1 MDIIKSNVLFAAV
14 VGNAYK
20 WKQVDNS
27 LINIY
32 TNNEYSIIRL
42 NNNDDTVTSTNYSN
56 TVNIQHINDT
66 RFKVKKTI
74 CFYYNSF
81 VKGAYSGHI
90 LSGYT
95 NKIFDYSSDE
105 KKYFDSINE
114 RIWVNN
120 PYASSAISEVYEQEY
135 AFNINTQTGY
145 LLGIELFD
153 MFYNKLMEI
162 PTWIYDNM
170 GDEINWLDDYHT
182 YYFVDMKNNAAGIM
196 INKDA
201 ILYSSYSYTPGL
213 GYGDINNFPYDLIG
227 INVYRKFNKIYFEFK
242 CKATQDDYMKEIYFG
257 LREGYNNESSFIPF
271 YKHTYETPVFVRKNQ
286 IFTIQWA
293 DDLDLYVKDNYNTNL
308 M

>member
-14 VGNAYK
+14 DGNAYK

-27 LINIY
+27 LINIP
-32 TNNEYSIIRL
+32 TNNKYSIIRL
-42 NNNDDTVTSTNYSN
+42 NNNNDTVTSTNYSN
-56 TVNIQHINDT
+56 TVNIQRINDT
-66 RFKVKKTI
+66 RFKVKRTI
-74 CFYYNSF
+74 RFYYSSS
-81 VKGAYSGHI
+81 VKGAHSGQI
-90 LSGYT
+90 LNRYT
-95 NKIFDYSSDE
+95 NKIFDYRSDE

-114 RIWVNN
+114 WIWADK
-120 PYASSAISEVYEQEY
+120 PYAESEIHVVYEQEY
-135 AFNINTQTGY
+135 AFKINTQTGY
-145 LLGIELFD
+145 LLGIALFD
-153 MFYNKLMEI
+153 MFYNKVTTK
-162 PTWIYDNM
+162 PAGIYNTIGNTITSLDN
-170 GDEINWLDDYHT
+170 

-213 GYGDINNFPYDLIG
+213 KYGDINNFPYDLIG

-257 LREGYNNESSFIPF
+257 LRKDYENYFIPF
-271 YKHTYETPVFVRKNQ
+271 YKHTYETPVFVSKDQ

>member
-14 VGNAYK
+14 DGNAYK

-27 LINIY
+27 LINIL
-32 TNNEYSIIRL
+32 TNNKYSIIRL
-42 NNNDDTVTSTNYSN
+42 NNNNDTVTSTNYFN

-66 RFKVKKTI
+66 RFKVKRTI
-74 CFYYNSF
+74 WFYYNSY

-90 LSGYT
+90 LNGYT

-114 RIWVNN
+114 WIWANY
-120 PYASSAISEVYEQEY
+120 PYFFPIISVVYEQEY

-145 LLGIELFD
+145 LLGIALFD
-153 MFYNKLMEI
+153 MFYNKVTTM
-162 PTWIYDNM
+162 PTGIYDTM
-170 GDEINWLDDYHT
+170 GDTITSLDN

-196 INKDA
+196 ISKNA
-201 ILYSSYSYTPGL
+201 ILYSSYSYTPGFE
-213 GYGDINNFPYDLIG
+213 YRDINNFPYDLIG

-257 LREGYNNESSFIPF
+257 LREGYNAGSSFIPF

>member
-14 VGNAYK
+14 DGNAYK

-27 LINIY
+27 LINIH
-32 TNNEYSIIRL
+32 TNNKYSIIRL
-42 NNNDDTVTSTNYSN
+42 NNNNDTVTSTNYFN

-66 RFKVKKTI
+66 RFKVKRTI
-74 CFYYNSF
+74 WFYYSSY
-81 VKGAYSGHI
+81 VKGAYNGHI
-90 LSGYT
+90 LNGYT
-95 NKIFDYSSDE
+95 NKIFDYSPGE
-105 KKYFDSINE
+105 NKYFDSIRE
-114 RIWVNN
+114 RIWLEYPEVN
-120 PYASSAISEVYEQEY
+120 SVISVVYEQEY

-145 LLGIELFD
+145 LLGIALFD
-153 MFYNKLMEI
+153 MFYNKVTTM
-162 PTWIYDNM
+162 PTGIYDTM
-170 GDEINWLDDYHT
+170 GNTITSLDN

-196 INKDA
+196 ISKNA
-201 ILYSSYSYTPGL
+201 ILYSSYSYTPGFE
-213 GYGDINNFPYDLIG
+213 YRDINNFPYDLIG

-257 LREGYNNESSFIPF
+257 LREGYNAGSSFIPF